1 MTWKSHMAI
10 ATAVT
15 MPFNPMA
22 IPVALA
28 GSTAPDWT
36 EWILKFFGI
45 RVQHRGA
52 THYLYI
58 PLLIIAFS
66 FIAGFKSLKFK

>member
-1 MTWKSHMAI
+1 MTWKSHIAI
-10 ATAVT
+10 ATAIT
-15 MPFNPMA
+15 LPFNPMA
-22 IPVALA
+22 VPVAVL
-28 GSTAPDWT
+28 GSTAPDWS

-58 PLLIIAFS
+58 PLLMNERI
-66 FIAGFKSLKFK
+66 